1 MAAIPLV
8 DVHAATTGIKVAVM
22 GAGAVGC
29 YYGGMLARAGHEVVL
44 IARPQHVEAIARD
57 GLRLQT
63 TTFDEQV
70 RLSASIDPAAVQGAQ
85 LVLFCVKSPD
95 TEAAGALLRPHL
107 APDALLL
114 CLQNGVD
121 NADRL
126 RSVLPRHA
134 VAAAVVYVATE
145 MAGPGHVR
153 HHGRGELV
161 IEPSGASEAVTQAFI
176 AAGVPTEIS
185 GNVRGALWTKLILNC
200 AYNAVSAITQLPYG
214 QAVAGEGIRDVMRDV
229 VAECLAVASAE
240 GVQVAGDVHAA
251 VAGLAG
257 SMPAQLS
264 STAQDLA
271 RGKRSEINYLNG
283 FIVRR
288 GQALG
293 IATPANRVLWA
304 LVRLIE
310 SKSGQINAGAAPASV
325 SQAPTM
331 NRLTLQCLND
341 QVFRVLSSQGEHVGN
356 LKLIG
361 NVWKFKAI
369 GQDESGRVVPGG
381 GPLTDRHNMVF
392 AQADEELVSAG
403 LNAGQ

>member
-1 MAAIPLV
+1 MDDIL
-8 DVHAATTGIKVAVM
+8 HKELRTEKSGLKVAVM

-57 GLRLQT
+57 GLRMQT
-63 TTFDEQV
+63 TSFDEQV
-70 RLSASIDPAAVQGAQ
+70 RLSASSEPAAVQGAQ
-85 LVLFCVKSPD
+85 LVLFCVKSLD

-107 APDALLL
+107 APDVLLL

-126 RSVLPRHA
+126 RTVLPQHA

-161 IEPSGASEAVTQAFI
+161 IEPSRASEAVAQALI

-240 GVQVAGDVHAA
+240 GVQVVGDVHAA
-251 VAGLAG
+251 VAGLAD

-271 RGKRSEINYLNG
+271 RGKRSEIDYLNG
-283 FIVRR
+283 LIVRR
-288 GQALG
+288 GEALG
-293 IATPANRVLWA
+293 ISTPANRVLWA
-304 LVRLIE
+304 LVRLME
-310 SKSGQINAGAAPASV
+310 GK
-325 SQAPTM
+325 
-331 NRLTLQCLND
+331 
-341 QVFRVLSSQGEHVGN
+341 SSQR
-356 LKLIG
+356 
-361 NVWKFKAI
+361 KA
-369 GQDESGRVVPGG
+369 GVP
-381 GPLTDRHNMVF
+381 LSLASS
-392 AQADEELVSAG
+392 AQP
-403 LNAGQ
+403 